1 MSKLSKSSTSTKYIT
16 RRIRDAEGNII
27 VKRYK
32 KRENA
37 IPIKIPWERTPSIIS
52 GSISGAYAYLINQ
65 YNSGSL
71 GSSLIGSALEDLAY
85 YQTKIDNMSKHN
97 VGNLF
102 DVRSIAKSRQLQ
114 DQKNFY
120 SVEQSLSELEELLQS
135 TRLYSFKEK
144 TTDLI
149 KRISGRDGDSY
160 TIREMGK
167 FISELVNELKLK
179 YEVKE

>member
-1 MSKLSKSSTSTKYIT
+1 MTGLVSKNIEQL
-16 RRIRDAEGNII
+16 RREGIKNAE
-27 VKRYK
+27 VKRQ
-32 KRENA
+32 RE
-37 IPIKIPWERTPSIIS
+37 K
-52 GSISGAYAYLINQ
+52 
-65 YNSGSL
+65 
-71 GSSLIGSALEDLAY
+71 D

-97 VGNLF
+97 VGGLF

-167 FISELVNELKLK
+167 FISELVNEIKLK

>member
-1 MSKLSKSSTSTKYIT
+1 MTGLVSKNIEQL
-16 RRIRDAEGNII
+16 RREGIKNAE
-27 VKRYK
+27 VKRQ
-32 KRENA
+32 RE
-37 IPIKIPWERTPSIIS
+37 K
-52 GSISGAYAYLINQ
+52 
-65 YNSGSL
+65 
-71 GSSLIGSALEDLAY
+71 D

-97 VGNLF
+97 VGGLF

-120 SVEQSLSELEELLQS
+120 SVEQSLLELEELLQS

>member
-1 MSKLSKSSTSTKYIT
+1 MTGLVSKNIEQLRREGIKS
-16 RRIRDAEGNII
+16 AEL
-27 VKRYK
+27 KRQ
-32 KRENA
+32 RE
-37 IPIKIPWERTPSIIS
+37 K
-52 GSISGAYAYLINQ
+52 
-65 YNSGSL
+65 
-71 GSSLIGSALEDLAY
+71 D

-120 SVEQSLSELEELLQS
+120 SVEQSLLELEELLQS

>member
-1 MSKLSKSSTSTKYIT
+1 MTGLVSKNIEQL
-16 RRIRDAEGNII
+16 RREGIKNAE
-27 VKRYK
+27 VKRQ
-32 KRENA
+32 RE
-37 IPIKIPWERTPSIIS
+37 K
-52 GSISGAYAYLINQ
+52 
-65 YNSGSL
+65 
-71 GSSLIGSALEDLAY
+71 D

-149 KRISGRDGDSY
+149 KRISGREADSY
-160 TIREMGK
+160 TIRETGK
-167 FISELVNELKLK
+167 FISDLVNEIKLK

>member
-1 MSKLSKSSTSTKYIT
+1 MTGLVSKNIEQL
-16 RRIRDAEGNII
+16 RREGIKNAE
-27 VKRYK
+27 VKRQ
-32 KRENA
+32 RE
-37 IPIKIPWERTPSIIS
+37 K
-52 GSISGAYAYLINQ
+52 
-65 YNSGSL
+65 
-71 GSSLIGSALEDLAY
+71 D

-120 SVEQSLSELEELLQS
+120 SVEQSLLELEELLQS

-179 YEVKE
+179 YEIKD

>member
-1 MSKLSKSSTSTKYIT
+1 MTGLVSKNIEQL
-16 RRIRDAEGNII
+16 RREGIKNAE
-27 VKRYK
+27 VKRQ
-32 KRENA
+32 RE
-37 IPIKIPWERTPSIIS
+37 K
-52 GSISGAYAYLINQ
+52 
-65 YNSGSL
+65 
-71 GSSLIGSALEDLAY
+71 D

-179 YEVKE
+179 YEIKD

>member
-1 MSKLSKSSTSTKYIT
+1 MTGLVSKNIEQL
-16 RRIRDAEGNII
+16 RREGIKNAE
-27 VKRYK
+27 VKRQ
-32 KRENA
+32 RE
-37 IPIKIPWERTPSIIS
+37 K
-52 GSISGAYAYLINQ
+52 
-65 YNSGSL
+65 
-71 GSSLIGSALEDLAY
+71 D

-97 VGNLF
+97 VGNFL

>member
-1 MSKLSKSSTSTKYIT
+1 MTGLVSKNIEQL
-16 RRIRDAEGNII
+16 RREGIKNAE
-27 VKRYK
+27 VKRQ
-32 KRENA
+32 RE
-37 IPIKIPWERTPSIIS
+37 K
-52 GSISGAYAYLINQ
+52 
-65 YNSGSL
+65 
-71 GSSLIGSALEDLAY
+71 D

-97 VGNLF
+97 VGGLF

>member
-1 MSKLSKSSTSTKYIT
+1 MTGLVSKNIEQL
-16 RRIRDAEGNII
+16 RREGIKNAE
-27 VKRYK
+27 VKRQ
-32 KRENA
+32 RE
-37 IPIKIPWERTPSIIS
+37 K
-52 GSISGAYAYLINQ
+52 
-65 YNSGSL
+65 
-71 GSSLIGSALEDLAY
+71 D

-97 VGNLF
+97 VGNFL

-120 SVEQSLSELEELLQS
+120 SVEQSLLELEELLQS

>member
-1 MSKLSKSSTSTKYIT
+1 MTGLVSKNIEQLRREGIKS
-16 RRIRDAEGNII
+16 AEL
-27 VKRYK
+27 KRQ
-32 KRENA
+32 RE
-37 IPIKIPWERTPSIIS
+37 K
-52 GSISGAYAYLINQ
+52 
-65 YNSGSL
+65 
-71 GSSLIGSALEDLAY
+71 D

-97 VGNLF
+97 VGNFL

-120 SVEQSLSELEELLQS
+120 SVEQSLLELEELLQS

>member
-1 MSKLSKSSTSTKYIT
+1 MTGLVSKNIEQLRREGIKS
-16 RRIRDAEGNII
+16 AEL
-27 VKRYK
+27 KRQ
-32 KRENA
+32 RE
-37 IPIKIPWERTPSIIS
+37 K
-52 GSISGAYAYLINQ
+52 
-65 YNSGSL
+65 
-71 GSSLIGSALEDLAY
+71 D

-97 VGNLF
+97 VGNFL

>member
-1 MSKLSKSSTSTKYIT
+1 MTGLVSKNIEQL
-16 RRIRDAEGNII
+16 RREGIKNAE
-27 VKRYK
+27 VKRQ
-32 KRENA
+32 RE
-37 IPIKIPWERTPSIIS
+37 K
-52 GSISGAYAYLINQ
+52 
-65 YNSGSL
+65 
-71 GSSLIGSALEDLAY
+71 D

-120 SVEQSLSELEELLQS
+120 SVEQSLLELEELLQS

-167 FISELVNELKLK
+167 FISELVNEIKLK

>member
-1 MSKLSKSSTSTKYIT
+1 MTGLVSKNIEQL
-16 RRIRDAEGNII
+16 RREGIKNAE
-27 VKRYK
+27 VKRQ
-32 KRENA
+32 RE
-37 IPIKIPWERTPSIIS
+37 K
-52 GSISGAYAYLINQ
+52 
-65 YNSGSL
+65 
-71 GSSLIGSALEDLAY
+71 D

-120 SVEQSLSELEELLQS
+120 SVEQSLLELEELLQS

>member
-1 MSKLSKSSTSTKYIT
+1 MTGLVSKNIEQLRREGIKS
-16 RRIRDAEGNII
+16 AEL
-27 VKRYK
+27 KRQ
-32 KRENA
+32 RE
-37 IPIKIPWERTPSIIS
+37 K
-52 GSISGAYAYLINQ
+52 
-65 YNSGSL
+65 
-71 GSSLIGSALEDLAY
+71 D

-97 VGNLF
+97 VGNFL

-120 SVEQSLSELEELLQS
+120 SVEQSLLELEELLQS

-167 FISELVNELKLK
+167 FISELVNEIKLK

>member
-1 MSKLSKSSTSTKYIT
+1 MTGLVSKNIEQL
-16 RRIRDAEGNII
+16 RREGIKNAE
-27 VKRYK
+27 VKRQ
-32 KRENA
+32 RE
-37 IPIKIPWERTPSIIS
+37 K
-52 GSISGAYAYLINQ
+52 
-65 YNSGSL
+65 
-71 GSSLIGSALEDLAY
+71 D
-85 YQTKIDNMSKHN
+85 YQTKIDNMSQHN
-97 VGNLF
+97 VGGLF